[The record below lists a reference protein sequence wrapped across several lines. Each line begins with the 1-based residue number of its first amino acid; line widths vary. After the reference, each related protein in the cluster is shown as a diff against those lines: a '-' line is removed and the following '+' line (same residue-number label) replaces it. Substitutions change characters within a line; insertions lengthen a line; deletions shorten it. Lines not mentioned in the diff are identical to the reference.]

1 MSNRTF
7 AIIKPDAVKNKFTG
21 KIYTRIE
28 SEGFEILAAK
38 LIKMSKKMAES
49 FYLIHKDKP
58 FYNELTEFMSSGKC
72 VVLALQKDSAVAE
85 WRKLIGATNPEL
97 AENDTI
103 RKLYATNL
111 SENAVHGSD
120 SNENA
125 LIEINFFFS
134 NSELVN
140 NN

>member
-1 MSNRTF
+1 MRSLHLG
-7 AIIKPDAVKNKFTG
+7 FTV

-72 VVLALQKDSAVAE
+72 VVLALQKDNAVVE
-85 WRKLIGATNPEL
+85 LRKLIGATNPEL

-120 SNENA
+120 SINSAKRE
-125 LIEINFFFS
+125 IEYFFS
-134 NSELVN
+134 PEEILNK
-140 NN
+140 